1 MQTRLPILILSVR
14 LAEGQAA
21 IIRVLVLISASAIQP
36 ASPML
41 RIHVVPTLIAPFWLR
56 GN

>member
-14 LAEGQAA
+14 LAEREAA

-41 RIHVVPTLIAPFWLR
+41 RIHVVPTLIASFWLR
-56 GN
+56 RN